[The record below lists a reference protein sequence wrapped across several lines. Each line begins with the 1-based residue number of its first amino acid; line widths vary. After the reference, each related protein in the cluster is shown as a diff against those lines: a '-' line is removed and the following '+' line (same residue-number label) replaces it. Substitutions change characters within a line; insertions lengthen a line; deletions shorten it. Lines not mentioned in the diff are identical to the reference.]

1 MRTSALQRLYLQ
13 KPISS
18 VIITCAIAL
27 LPWLGNKFYTEGEA
41 REASVAALMLES
53 GNWIL
58 PKTASGEFTHTP
70 PMAHW
75 LMTIFSLPQGHVS
88 EFTSRLPSAIAQI
101 ILIGFV
107 LVFFGKRIRFQEA
120 FIATLLLLTCLE
132 VHRAGMSAYPDMLFA
147 TFTVLGLMQLYRW
160 ENKLELK
167 GLPVIIPLLFS
178 CAILTKG
185 LVGIFLPLIIFF
197 VYLLIPRKYSFLKII
212 KALLYVGISSM
223 FIPTIWYVAAYK
235 QGGSEFLSMAL
246 FENPFLSSQSYI
258 NESGYGKSVLYNLG
272 TLLSGFI
279 PWIVLFIFSLF
290 GAKWCMPGK
299 SFKQIMKD
307 AWNWFMSIEK
317 VKRFSII
324 AAVCIIFFYTVLPGE
339 RNAYILS
346 AYPFV
351 SILLAQYFIYITENR
366 SKVTRIFAYV
376 LTTAVS
382 ITFIAG
388 ILMMTH
394 AVDFNAV
401 IAGYT
406 ADISILH
413 LIESITN
420 TFTSGHVV
428 NWIIMTFLLI
438 SIITVIYQTTKRINI
453 KILYATILMTFCLN
467 LFIDGIVM
475 KGVSALLPIVEQTS
489 CTPKIDKN
497 PVQQLLAD

>member
-1 MRTSALQRLYLQ
+1 
-13 KPISS
+13 

-27 LPWLGNKFYTEGEA
+27 LPWLGNNFHTEDEA
-41 REASVAALMLES
+41 REASVAALILES

-58 PKTASGEFTHTP
+58 PKTVSGEFVSTP
-70 PMAHW
+70 PMPHW
-75 LMTIFSLPQGHVS
+75 LMAIFSLPQGHIS

-101 ILIGFV
+101 VLIGFV

-120 FIATLLLLTCLE
+120 FIATLLLLTCFII
-132 VHRAGMSAYPDMLFA
+132 HRAGMTAHPDMLFA

-185 LVGIFLPLIIFF
+185 ITGILLPLFIFF
-197 VYLLIPRKYSFLKII
+197 VYLLTLHKCSFLKTI
-212 KALLYVGISSM
+212 KALLYMGISSM
-223 FIPTIWYVAAYK
+223 FIPTIWYVAAYN
-235 QGGSEFLSMAL
+235 QGGADFLSITL
-246 FENPFLSSQSYI
+246 SENFGYPFLLSQGSI
-258 NESGYGKSVLYNLG
+258 DGAGYGKDVLYNLG

-279 PWIVLFIFSLF
+279 PWTLLFIFSLF
-290 GAKWCMPGK
+290 GAKWRMPGK
-299 SFKQIMKD
+299 SFRQIMND
-307 AWNWFMSIEK
+307 GWSWFLSVEK
-317 VKRFSII
+317 VKRFSIV
-324 AAVCIIFFYTVLPGE
+324 AAVCIIFIYTILPSK
-339 RNAYILS
+339 RSIYILS
-346 AYPFV
+346 AYPFL

-376 LTTAVS
+376 LTTIVS
-382 ITFIAG
+382 VAFVAG
-388 ILMMTH
+388 ILIMTH
-394 AVDFNAV
+394 AVDFNAI

-406 ADISILH
+406 ANVSILH

-420 TFTSGHVV
+420 TFASNHVMS
-428 NWIIMTFLLI
+428 WIIMVFLLI

-475 KGVSALLPIVEQTS
+475 KGVGHESSPPIVKQQAGYNPETN
-489 CTPKIDKN
+489 KN
-497 PVQQLLAD
+497 PVQLLFTD